1 MPGAGGGFPERSRDD
16 MSEAADYEKTS
27 DQAHENCASAP
38 SSPYRRGIHRRIRND
53 IAAYIITVGQRP
65 VNQRDPV
72 APD

>member
-38 SSPYRRGIHRRIRND
+38 SSPYPSEN
-53 IAAYIITVGQRP
+53 P
-65 VNQRDPV
+65 
-72 APD
+72 